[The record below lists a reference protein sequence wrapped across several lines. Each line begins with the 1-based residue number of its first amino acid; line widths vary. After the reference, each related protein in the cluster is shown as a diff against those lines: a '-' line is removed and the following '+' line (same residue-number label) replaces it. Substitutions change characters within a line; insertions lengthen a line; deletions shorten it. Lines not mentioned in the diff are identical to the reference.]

1 MGLNVKEKIDG
12 VVTPDLKK
20 KVAAWWQGVA
30 IDELNWPEAGAEGAD
45 DDGAPPTPSAAP
57 PPEKVEITV
66 ELSHL
71 IKVSE
76 MLWGQGYV
84 TPGGK
89 SFIDLWG
96 QQLSL
101 NKEKSTAYLGAGLG
115 GQARELNLSTGAWVT
130 CYERHPE
137 MVAVASDEAM
147 MAGLAKKVTSEVY
160 DPENFELEAEK
171 FNAVVAKEEFTT
183 VSDKQGLLEAIAYGM
198 KQSGMFMFTVYTS
211 KAPDMDAGRLK
222 ELFGDM
228 HGTPSLWTGEQYVK
242 GLEIAGLDI
251 HINEEL
257 GDKYIEFI
265 NEAWGEYR
273 TIVDQIRDSEETDL
287 EKASLLKMV
296 GISAE
301 QWTHISMAL
310 AAGDIQLRRFLA
322 RKI

>member
-20 KVAAWWQGVA
+20 KVAAWWQGVGV
-30 IDELNWPEAGAEGAD
+30 DDLNWPEAVEDGEGAPLAED
-45 DDGAPPTPSAAP
+45 AVEAA
-57 PPEKVEITV
+57 PEKVEISV
-66 ELSHL
+66 ELSHF
-71 IKVSE
+71 IKVSQ

-130 CYERHPE
+130 CYDRHPE
-137 MVAVASDEAM
+137 MIALASDEAM

-160 DPENFELEAEK
+160 DPEKLELEAEK
-171 FNAVVAKEEFTT
+171 FSAVIAKEEFTT
-183 VSDKQGLLEAIAYGM
+183 IENKQGVIEAISNGM
-198 KQSGMFMFTVYTS
+198 KKSGMFMFTVYTANSPDLDS
-211 KAPDMDAGRLK
+211 KKVK
-222 ELFGDM
+222 EMFGDM
-228 HGTPSLWTGEQYVK
+228 LGTPSLWTEKQYVEC
-242 GLEIAGLDI
+242 LESAGLDI

-257 GDKYIEFI
+257 SDKYVEFI
-265 NEAWGEYR
+265 NGAWSRYR
-273 TIVDQIRDSEETDL
+273 SIVDNIKNGDETDL

-301 QWTHISMAL
+301 QWTHISMNL
-310 AAGDIQLRRFLA
+310 AAGDLQLRRFLA